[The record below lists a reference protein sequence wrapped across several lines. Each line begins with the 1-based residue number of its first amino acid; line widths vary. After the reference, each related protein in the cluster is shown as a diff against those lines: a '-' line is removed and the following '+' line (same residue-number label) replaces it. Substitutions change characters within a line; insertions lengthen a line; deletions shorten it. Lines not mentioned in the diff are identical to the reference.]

1 MNREIILSNFAK
13 RPVRTGV
20 SVLAVAIE
28 VSLILLIVGL
38 VTGIN
43 TETGERMRGVGAD
56 IMFQAPGA
64 SVFLGLNSS
73 VMPIEIADL
82 ILEVEGVEAVAPIV
96 TQFNSQGGFDVV
108 FGLEP
113 ESFNTVS
120 GGFRFIE
127 GEIFDGPEE
136 IVIDD
141 LYAEAK
147 GIGVSDELVILN
159 HTFTVSGIV
168 DNGKG
173 ARLYLDL
180 AAAQEM
186 SGNLGN
192 VSLFFVRLFDPGQVY
207 VLQEVLEERFATYR
221 ALPMRD
227 MVSIMTNTSVPA
239 LDAFLTFVV
248 GMSVAIGAM
257 VIFLS
262 MYTTINERTRE
273 IGILRSL
280 GASKSFVVVLILQE
294 TLWLCLAGVFLGI
307 GLSYVVVQVVPSQYP
322 TLQIMITGEWI
333 IRASVLAV
341 ASGILG
347 AVYPSFRAAGQDP
360 VEALAYE

>member
-1 MNREIILSNFAK
+1 MNSEIILSNFAK

-20 SVLAVAIE
+20 SMLAVAIE

-43 TETGERMRGVGAD
+43 TETGERMTGVGAD
-56 IMFQAPGA
+56 IMFQPPGA

-82 ILEVEGVEAVAPIV
+82 IREVDGVEAVAPIV

-113 ESFNTVS
+113 ETFNEVS

-127 GEIFDGPEE
+127 GAIFDGPEE

-147 GIGVSDELVILN
+147 GLGVSDELVILN
-159 HTFTVSGIV
+159 HAFTVSGVV

-173 ARLYLDL
+173 ARLYVDL
-180 AAAQEM
+180 ATAQEM

-192 VSLFFVRLFDPGQVY
+192 VSLFFVRLADPGQVY
-207 VLQEVLEERFATYR
+207 ALQEILEERFQTYQ

-239 LDAFLTFVV
+239 LDAFLAVVV
-248 GMSVAIGAM
+248 GVSVAVGAL

-294 TLWLCLAGVFLGI
+294 TLWLCLAGLFLGI
-307 GLSYVVVQVVPSQYP
+307 CASFIAVEAVSAEYP
-322 TLQIMITGEWI
+322 TLQIMITGEWM

-341 ASGILG
+341 ASGLFG
-347 AVYPSFRAAGQDP
+347 AVYPSFRAAGHDP
-360 VEALAYE
+360 VEALTYE